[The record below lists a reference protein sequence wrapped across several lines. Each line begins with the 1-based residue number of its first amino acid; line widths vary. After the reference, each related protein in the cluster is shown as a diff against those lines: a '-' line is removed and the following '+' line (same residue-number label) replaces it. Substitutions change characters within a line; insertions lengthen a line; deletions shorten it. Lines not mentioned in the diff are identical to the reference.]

1 MDVEA
6 RERFFNARRGWS
18 FGRRLK
24 ALDSY
29 GLLLALILLSLIV
42 SALAPSDLHAYM
54 PVVRAVIL
62 GGTLV
67 FALHT
72 SGAKR
77 VAYVTCGVLIL
88 IAIVSTLIVDPGTK
102 QGDIVDALAGILL
115 VGAML
120 IVILRRFLAHPVVT
134 GQSVLAAV
142 CVYVLFGLGYAG
154 IYGLIGGIDPTAL
167 FANGIGDGTNV
178 ERIYYSFITLCTVG
192 YGDFVPYGDVT
203 RMVAVTEALV
213 GQVYLVTIVA
223 LLVSHVG
230 SERPHRGRDE
240 G

>member
-1 MDVEA
+1 MDDEA

-18 FGRRLK
+18 FGQRFK

-29 GLLLALILLSLIV
+29 GLLLVLILLSLIV
-42 SALAPSDLHAYM
+42 SALAPSDLQGHM
-54 PVVRAVIL
+54 PVVRTVVL
-62 GGTLV
+62 GGTLA

-77 VAYVTCGVLIL
+77 SAYVVCGLLIL
-88 IAIVSTLIVDPGTK
+88 LAVVSAAIVDVDTK
-102 QGDIVDALAGILL
+102 QGKIVDALAMILL

-120 IVILRRFLAHPVVT
+120 VAILRRFLSHLVIT
-134 GQSVLAAV
+134 GQSVLAAI
-142 CVYVLFGLGYAG
+142 CVYVLLGLMYSG
-154 IYGLIGGIDPTAL
+154 IYGLIGAIDPTSL
-167 FANGIGDGTNV
+167 FGNTVGDGTNV

-203 RMVAVTEALV
+203 RMVAVTEALI

-230 SERPHRGRDE
+230 SRRPRPEPDAG
-240 G
+240 

>member
-6 RERFFNARRGWS
+6 RERFFNARQGWS
-18 FGRRLK
+18 FRQRLK

-29 GLLLALILLSLIV
+29 GLLLALILLSLIA
-42 SALAPSDLHAYM
+42 SSFSPSDLHAYM
-54 PVVRAVIL
+54 PAVRAAIL
-62 GGTLV
+62 GGTLA

-77 VAYVTCGVLIL
+77 STYVVCGALIL
-88 IAIVSTLIVDPGTK
+88 IAVLSTFVVDAGTK
-102 QGDIVDALAGILL
+102 QGKIVDAVAGMLL

-120 IVILRRFLAHPVVT
+120 VVILRRFLAHPVIT
-134 GQSVLAAV
+134 GQSVLAAI
-142 CVYVLFGLGYAG
+142 CVYVLFGLGYAA
-154 IYGLIGGIDPTAL
+154 IYGLIGAIDPTAL
-167 FANGIGDGTNV
+167 FANGIGEGTNV

-192 YGDFVPYGDVT
+192 YGDFVPYGNVT

-230 SERPHRGRDE
+230 SQRPRAGSDAS
-240 G
+240 